1 MGRKPDRAWK
11 YVYFFL
17 ACLISLSLF
26 NCALIKDFKPTVL
39 GSKPPDEAQEH
50 LVRGQRLLSQK
61 DYEGALIEYEKVL
74 SLSPRPPLEDQALFN
89 IAMIYA
95 HFGNPKRDYK
105 KSIDLFLKI
114 LNEYPDSH
122 LADQSKIW
130 VGVLMEILE
139 STKKID
145 QLRETIQ
152 EMERMKRL
160 VQEPQKGKQPEAK
173 MEEYGI
179 GREQLT
185 QGHRLLAQG
194 NYEGA
199 AAENQKILSFSDP
212 RSPKDEALLN
222 LGVIYAHFG
231 NPQRDIEKSID
242 FLKKLL
248 KNYPKSPLAEQAKMW
263 ILILQENEELNRLI
277 QKLKQVDIEVE
288 EMKRKRLQ
296 EPK

>member
-1 MGRKPDRAWK
+1 MGREPARAWK
-11 YVYFFL
+11 YIYLLL
-17 ACLISLSLF
+17 AGLISFSLF
-26 NCALIKDFKPTVL
+26 NCAIFKGLKPTVKD
-39 GSKPPDEAQEH
+39 SKLLEEAQEY
-50 LVRGQRLLSQK
+50 LLRGQKLLSQK

-105 KSIDLFLKI
+105 KSIELFLRI
-114 LNEYPDSH
+114 LNEYPESH
-122 LADQSKIW
+122 LVGQAKIW
-130 VGVLMEILE
+130 VGVLMESSE

-145 QLRETIQ
+145 RLYETIQ
-152 EMERMKRL
+152 EMEKMKRS

-173 MEEYGI
+173 MEEYGM

-199 AAENQKILSFSDP
+199 AGENQKILSFSDP

-222 LGVIYAHFG
+222 LGLIYAHFG

-242 FLKKLL
+242 FFKKLL
-248 KNYPKSPLAEQAKMW
+248 KSYPKSPLAEQAKMW

-288 EMKRKRLQ
+288 EMKRKKLQ
-296 EPK
+296 ETK